1 MLVEPPVDATL
12 DALDRA
18 LLAALRARIKAGAR
32 GSVDAEI
39 LALRAQLD
47 KAEAA
52 EIPLLRALLGRV
64 DAATG
69 ALVTVW
75 GPAARTLA
83 VDRYGL
89 TVQVAAD
96 ADAALAAVQEGGR
109 KRGHEG
115 GRALIDLGGSKPWW
129 GQLLARPGLRVTGAL
144 PDDRHRHPLALMIE
158 TRPSGPTGE
167 DRTFWVSDSPLP
179 DSRIVAALEA
189 AGLVA
194 SPLITSGGL
203 KLFML
208 AGYVQA
214 DDPRLTGAPGSLT
227 GIIGAAPVF

>member
-18 LLAALRARIKAGAR
+18 LLAALRARIKAGSR

-39 LALRAQLD
+39 LALRAQLN
-47 KAEAA
+47 KAETAD
-52 EIPLLRALLGRV
+52 IPLLRALLGRI

-69 ALVTVW
+69 ALLTVW

-89 TVQVAAD
+89 SIQVAAD
-96 ADAALAAVQEGGR
+96 GDAALAAVQEGGR

-129 GQLLARPGLRVTGAL
+129 GQMLARPGIRVTGAL
-144 PDDRHRHPLALMIE
+144 PDDRHGHPLALMIE
-158 TRPSGPTGE
+158 ARTSGPTGD

-179 DSRIVAALEA
+179 DSRIIADLEA

-194 SPLITSGGL
+194 SSLITTGGL